1 MSFPRISI
9 ITPTL
14 NRASYLER
22 AILSVLSQNYPD
34 LEYIVV
40 DGGSND
46 GTLEILKKYS
56 AEVQYVSEKD
66 RGQSD
71 AINKGLRIASGDILG
86 YINSDD
92 EYEPGALLHVGRFF
106 QQNPSAFWLSG
117 RCRLI
122 NERGNEILKPITAY
136 KSLLLATRSR
146 NLLLV
151 VNYISQPATFWRRE
165 VLDSVGYFDTCLSAV
180 MDYDYW
186 LRISKQFRLFITH
199 AYLAKFRLHSTSK
212 TIESAIQ
219 EWDEETQMIQ
229 HYTRSKTLLFFHL
242 LHRRLITKGYQRL
255 LIKA

>member
-106 QQNPSAFWLSG
+106 QQNP
-117 RCRLI
+117 
-122 NERGNEILKPITAY
+122 ER
-136 KSLLLATRSR
+136 LLA
-146 NLLLV
+146 
-151 VNYISQPATFWRRE
+151 
-165 VLDSVGYFDTCLSAV
+165 
-180 MDYDYW
+180 
-186 LRISKQFRLFITH
+186 
-199 AYLAKFRLHSTSK
+199 
-212 TIESAIQ
+212 
-219 EWDEETQMIQ
+219 
-229 HYTRSKTLLFFHL
+229 
-242 LHRRLITKGYQRL
+242 QRPL
-255 LIKA
+255 PID